1 MKIKNILMCSV
12 IACSLTTVT
21 GIVKESIDHEP
32 IALAKTVSPSDSNK
46 LLQDDIIT
54 LPLSKDDYENDVNEF
69 IQSAQAD
76 KNDSNN
82 SDDDMFTTSP
92 EASGKDYMKDLKVL
106 KNVEKNLNKTLKEDK
121 SSLTKQDYK
130 TLKQYYGLLKNYID
144 AGKQYGEDIDSN
156 SDSDG
161 SKANMDDA
169 HTKWVN
175 MYDKLTAG
183 SAELQEYQQD
193 KQQDNN

>member
-1 MKIKNILMCSV
+1 MKIKNILVCSA
-12 IACSLTTVT
+12 IACSLTVGV
-21 GIVKESIDHEP
+21 GIVKESINHES
-32 IALAKTVSPSDSNK
+32 ITFAKTVSPSDSNK

-69 IQSAQAD
+69 IQSARAD

-82 SDDDMFTTSP
+82 SDDDIFTTSP

-130 TLKQYYGLLKNYID
+130 TLKQYYGLLKDYID
-144 AGKQYGEDIDSN
+144 AGEQYGEDIDSN
-156 SDSDG
+156 SDSNG

-175 MYDKLTAG
+175 MYNKLTAG